1 MGNGHCHHGHTHGAV
16 ITGGADIGRL
26 SAALREPDLAS
37 AITAAA
43 LLLAGLLLEYAFSIR
58 GPLLDGIYIAA
69 AITAGWRS
77 TLTSF
82 RQALTLTLDVD
93 TLMVVAALGA
103 AALGKYFDGALLLFL
118 FALGHGLE
126 GYATGRARHAI
137 EALGQLTPHTAR
149 VVRDGAAVEVPIERL
164 HIGDLVQVRPGERI
178 AVDGTVVEGQS
189 GVDQSPITGESVPV
203 FKAAGAPVFAGTL
216 STDGT
221 LTVRT
226 AKLASESTMARMI
239 RLVEES
245 QKHKGKT
252 QRVTERFTRTYT
264 PIILV
269 GVPLLVG
276 ALMSIGGMTFSDA
289 FLRSMAV
296 LVGASPCALAISTPS
311 AVLAGIARAAQR
323 GVLIKGGEY
332 LEALGSIRAIAFDK
346 TGTLTAGRPELLEA
360 VPAPGSNAAELLR
373 TAHALDQ
380 HSLHPLATAIVRG
393 AAERGH
399 AAPAASEIRSIPG
412 RGLLGMVAGQRAAIG
427 SSALFDGHTAPQSDA
442 AANAEVQRQRGLAR
456 TATLVSIGDRV
467 CGVLALADQPR
478 EQASA
483 QLDQLRA
490 MGVQRLVMLT
500 GDNPEVAR
508 EIARV
513 IGVDEVMA
521 ELVPEAKVT
530 AVASLLSQYG
540 SVAFVGDGVNDA
552 PALAAATVGVAMGAS
567 GADVALEAADV
578 ALMADDL
585 SKLSFAVGL
594 SRAAR
599 KIIRQNVAISLGMVA
614 LLIPL
619 GALGVTDLTLA
630 VIGHEG
636 STVLVVFNA
645 LRLLGYSA
653 AARAAE
659 GD

>member
-1 MGNGHCHHGHTHGAV
+1 
-16 ITGGADIGRL
+16 
-26 SAALREPDLAS
+26 
-37 AITAAA
+37 
-43 LLLAGLLLEYAFSIR
+43 
-58 GPLLDGIYIAA
+58 
-69 AITAGWRS
+69 
-77 TLTSF
+77 
-82 RQALTLTLDVD
+82 
-93 TLMVVAALGA
+93 
-103 AALGKYFDGALLLFL
+103 
-118 FALGHGLE
+118 
-126 GYATGRARHAI
+126 
-137 EALGQLTPHTAR
+137 
-149 VVRDGAAVEVPIERL
+149 
-164 HIGDLVQVRPGERI
+164 
-178 AVDGTVVEGQS
+178 
-189 GVDQSPITGESVPV
+189 
-203 FKAAGAPVFAGTL
+203 
-216 STDGT
+216 
-221 LTVRT
+221 
-226 AKLASESTMARMI
+226 
-239 RLVEES
+239 
-245 QKHKGKT
+245 
-252 QRVTERFTRTYT
+252 
-264 PIILV
+264 
-269 GVPLLVG
+269 
-276 ALMSIGGMTFSDA
+276 
-289 FLRSMAV
+289 
-296 LVGASPCALAISTPS
+296 
-311 AVLAGIARAAQR
+311 
-323 GVLIKGGEY
+323 
-332 LEALGSIRAIAFDK
+332 
-346 TGTLTAGRPELLEA
+346 
-360 VPAPGSNAAELLR
+360 
-373 TAHALDQ
+373 
-380 HSLHPLATAIVRG
+380 
-393 AAERGH
+393 
-399 AAPAASEIRSIPG
+399 
-412 RGLLGMVAGQRAAIG
+412 MVAGQRAAIG

>member
-16 ITGGADIGRL
+16 IAGGVGIGRL
-26 SAALREPDLAS
+26 SAALREPELAS
-37 AITAAA
+37 ALTAAA

-216 STDGT
+216 STDGA

>member
-245 QKHKGKT
+245 QQHKGKT
-252 QRVTERFTRTYT
+252 QRITERFTRTYT

-521 ELVPEAKVT
+521 DLVPEAKVT
-530 AVASLLSQYG
+530 AVGTLLSQYG

-585 SKLSFAVGL
+585 SKLPFAVGL

-599 KIIRQNVAISLGMVA
+599 TIIRQNVAISLGMVA

-619 GALGVTDLTLA
+619 GALGITDLTLA

-653 AARAAE
+653 AASAAE

>member
-16 ITGGADIGRL
+16 IAGGVGIGRL
-26 SAALREPDLAS
+26 SAALREPELAS
-37 AITAAA
+37 ALTAAA

-380 HSLHPLATAIVRG
+380 HSLHPLAAAIVRG